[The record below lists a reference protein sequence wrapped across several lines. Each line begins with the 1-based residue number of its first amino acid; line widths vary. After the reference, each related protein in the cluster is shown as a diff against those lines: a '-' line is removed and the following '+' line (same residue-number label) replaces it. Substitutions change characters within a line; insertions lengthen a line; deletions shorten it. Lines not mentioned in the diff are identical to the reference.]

1 MSSSL
6 QQLQAKPALFAAVAV
21 AAGAGATLL
30 ATHLTNAWCPVA
42 GTSARGPVSG
52 CPVTGNKSSTCPF
65 SRSTPS
71 KKPLVVTVTGAA
83 GQIGYAILF
92 QIAQGRML
100 GADQPVEL
108 RLLDLPH
115 VMDALKGV
123 EMELADC
130 AFPLLT
136 KVVCTSEYK
145 AAFENCDVALLI
157 GARPRGPGMSRADL
171 LKANADI
178 FKKQGAAL
186 NEFASRNVKVLV
198 VGNPANTN
206 AKIAMEHAPNLP
218 KTAWTAMTR
227 LDEIRAVNQLAVKA
241 GVSVGCVKNV
251 VVWGNHSD
259 TQYPDITFASVEKDG
274 KTQKASDLV
283 PSEWAQGSFINT
295 VQARGSAI
303 IEAMKKSSAASAANA
318 AVEHVRSWMLGTAPG
333 QFVSMAVCSSGEYG
347 VPADLIFSFPCT
359 CKNGV
364 YTIVPDLEISAFGKE
379 KMRVSWEQL
388 QKEDQGWRAEA
399 PEQKAE

>member
-1 MSSSL
+1 MAMRPSCSYFKNRWICLHCSRCNWL
-6 QQLQAKPALFAAVAV
+6 IVLCSCLCAL
-21 AAGAGATLL
+21 
-30 ATHLTNAWCPVA
+30 
-42 GTSARGPVSG
+42 VS
-52 CPVTGNKSSTCPF
+52 V
-65 SRSTPS
+65 PS
-71 KKPLVVTVTGAA
+71 VS
-83 GQIGYAILF
+83 
-92 QIAQGRML
+92 
-100 GADQPVEL
+100 
-108 RLLDLPH
+108 
-115 VMDALKGV
+115 
-123 EMELADC
+123 
-130 AFPLLT
+130 FP
-136 KVVCTSEYK
+136 
-145 AAFENCDVALLI
+145 
-157 GARPRGPGMSRADL
+157 P
-171 LKANADI
+171 
-178 FKKQGAAL
+178 
-186 NEFASRNVKVLV
+186 
-198 VGNPANTN
+198 
-206 AKIAMEHAPNLP
+206 
-218 KTAWTAMTR
+218 
-227 LDEIRAVNQLAVKA
+227 VNQLAVKA

-259 TQYPDITFASVEKDG
+259 TQYPDITFATVEKDG
-274 KTQKASDLV
+274 KTQKAGDLV

-364 YTIVPDLEISAFGKE
+364 YTIVPGLDISAFGKE